1 MFNTDIITNFSLGA
15 AATVPIIVAIV
26 QAFKMTGWI
35 KDRYAPL
42 LSIGI
47 GVLVA
52 WLLSNHTAVNYTF
65 GGVVL
70 TGILF
75 GLSASGLYSGIQT
88 TAQAIKMDR
97 IKKINKDN
105 HPNNKNKM

>member
-1 MFNTDIITNFSLGA
+1 MFNTDVITNFSLGA

-26 QAFKMTGWI
+26 QAFKLTQWV

-42 LSIGI
+42 LSICI

-52 WLLSNHTAVNYTF
+52 WLLSNHTATNYTL
-65 GGVVL
+65 GGVIL

-88 TAQAIKMDR
+88 TAEAIKMDR
-97 IKKINKDN
+97 IRAINKDKN
-105 HPNNKNKM
+105 PNNKSKG